1 MRGNDGQMASK
12 TRTFFLNAISL
23 TATALIMRA
32 VSVIF
37 NIFVS
42 KSAGSEAMGLFS
54 LLGSVYAFS
63 ITLGSAGINLG
74 TTRLVSD
81 ALALND
87 TALAKRSMRRA
98 LLCCLFTGAAATA
111 LLFSLSEPL
120 AIKVL
125 NDRRALSSLR
135 ILSLSIVPVA
145 VCSCLS
151 GYFTGVRRVKMN
163 AAFGVFAQMFKIGAT
178 LFFLSLIEDSN
189 AESACKALVLGI
201 TVSEV
206 LSLAVSFS
214 LYIFDKKKLKTY
226 KTQKTFAA
234 DTLGG
239 AGHQITKK
247 LLSITLPVTASACI
261 RSALSMV
268 QHILI
273 PKGIHANGKSWS
285 AALSSYG
292 ALHGMAMPLLLFPS
306 ALIYAFAGLLIPEVS
321 ECCAQSNTERLRRVS
336 YRALSFSLFFSI
348 GVSGIILCFSR
359 ELGLAIYNNEETAL
373 YIRMLAPL
381 IPVMYIDGAV
391 DAILKGSGHQVYSM
405 NVNIIDTLTA
415 CLFAITLI
423 PKIGIMGYV
432 ISIYATE
439 ILNTTLSLIK
449 MISVS
454 RIRPRIFHQ
463 VFMPIICVIG
473 ATNASRLALRFFGA
487 VESSNVKL
495 VAGIIIAIVIY
506 ILLLFI
512 TRTVT
517 SEEQEFLNASLLS
530 EKQYD
535 LRFGIHEAR

>member
-1 MRGNDGQMASK
+1 M
-12 TRTFFLNAISL
+12 L
-23 TATALIMRA
+23 
-32 VSVIF
+32 
-37 NIFVS
+37 
-42 KSAGSEAMGLFS
+42 
-54 LLGSVYAFS
+54 
-63 ITLGSAGINLG
+63 
-74 TTRLVSD
+74 
-81 ALALND
+81 
-87 TALAKRSMRRA
+87 
-98 LLCCLFTGAAATA
+98 
-111 LLFSLSEPL
+111 
-120 AIKVL
+120 
-125 NDRRALSSLR
+125 
-135 ILSLSIVPVA
+135 
-145 VCSCLS
+145 
-151 GYFTGVRRVKMN
+151 
-163 AAFGVFAQMFKIGAT
+163 
-178 LFFLSLIEDSN
+178 
-189 AESACKALVLGI
+189 
-201 TVSEV
+201 
-206 LSLAVSFS
+206 
-214 LYIFDKKKLKTY
+214 
-226 KTQKTFAA
+226 
-234 DTLGG
+234 
-239 AGHQITKK
+239 
-247 LLSITLPVTASACI
+247 
-261 RSALSMV
+261 
-268 QHILI
+268 QHVLI
-273 PKGIHANGKSWS
+273 PKGIFKSGKSW
-285 AALSSYG
+285 AEALSSYG
-292 ALHGMAMPLLLFPS
+292 ALHGMAMPLILFPS
-306 ALIYAFAGLLIPEVS
+306 AFITAFAGLLVPEVS

-473 ATNASRLALRFFGA
+473 ATNASRLALRFLCA
-487 VESSNVKL
+487 VESSNVRL
-495 VAGIIIAIVIY
+495 VAGIIIAIIIY